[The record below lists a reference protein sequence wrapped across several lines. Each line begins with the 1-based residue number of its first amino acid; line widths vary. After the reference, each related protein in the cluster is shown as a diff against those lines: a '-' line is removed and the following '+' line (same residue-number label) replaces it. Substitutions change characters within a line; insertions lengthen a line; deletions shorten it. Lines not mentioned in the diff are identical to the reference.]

1 MCVITKT
8 SLIETKDIGLIINPL
23 INPLIKIIEKAD
35 PYVIYDHNG
44 DIMRNPVHIPYM
56 HIDLSFFNIKIPKYF
71 ISGPLKKIILCS

>member
-1 MCVITKT
+1 MRIITKT

-23 INPLIKIIEKAD
+23 TNPLIKIIEKAD

-44 DIMRNPVHIPYM
+44 DIMRNPVHIPYT

-71 ISGPLKKIILCS
+71 ISGLLKKMVLCA

>member
-23 INPLIKIIEKAD
+23 TNPLIKIIEKAD
-35 PYVIYDHNG
+35 PYVIYNHNG
-44 DIMRNPVHIPYM
+44 SIMRNPVHIP

-71 ISGPLKKIILCS
+71 ISGPLKKIILCA